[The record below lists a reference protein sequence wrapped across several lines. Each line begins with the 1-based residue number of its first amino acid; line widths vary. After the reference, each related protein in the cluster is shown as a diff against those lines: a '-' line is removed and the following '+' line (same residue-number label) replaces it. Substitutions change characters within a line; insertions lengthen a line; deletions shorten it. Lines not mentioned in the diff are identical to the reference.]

1 MIIIVNGLR
10 VFIGLCLSEALQETN
25 AVILAELRKQHKELD
40 HTIYWKV
47 SNVITYIASVSFL
60 SP

>member
-40 HTIYWKV
+40 HTIYWKA
-47 SNVITYIASVSFL
+47 SNVITYIASVSSL